1 MVWVRQYQG
10 MSGKQHSL
18 CAGGPGGREHN
29 AQNAPNKQYANQL
42 SQRHGG
48 DGRHSNVCSAH
59 HIGVVPFIKKE
70 PAVLVLLGFAMIA
83 VFMVLIMTKKLT
95 PVLALI
101 IVPTVFGLFAGAG
114 LGIGDM
120 VMDSMKSMTSTAA
133 LLMFAIIYFGLMIDV
148 GLFDPLVRFI
158 LRKLGN
164 DPAKV
169 VLGTALLA
177 AAVSLDGDG
186 STTFILT
193 TAAMLP
199 IYLRLKMSPVVLTCV
214 AGLANGTMN
223 IVPWGGP
230 TARAATALKIDV
242 NDVFVPMIPSLIAGL
257 AVVLAF
263 AWLLGL
269 QERNRLRATQPEIWG
284 TPSTAEPFT
293 TDAFDGGSSAG
304 GSRTGGSG
312 SAPVPAAGGPGGLSL
327 EGSSVAVLERTE
339 TLVDD
344 SDTAMADTALDPNR
358 KTLRP
363 KLQWFNLGLTVAVM
377 GMLIA
382 DLVPLPYVFMV
393 GSAIALLVN
402 FPKVKD
408 QGAQLVAHAPS
419 IVAVV
424 SMVMAAAVL
433 TGVLTGTGMVEAM
446 SAWLVQIIPSDM
458 GPLMAVITGVLSIPM
473 TFFMSNDAFYFGV
486 LPVLAETAGHYGIS
500 AADMARASITGQPFH
515 MQSPLVPAI
524 LLLVSLAKVDLGDH
538 HKKVLWRSAVVSLV
552 MLGVGMLTGAIGI
565 G

>member
-1 MVWVRQYQG
+1 M
-10 MSGKQHSL
+10 
-18 CAGGPGGREHN
+18 
-29 AQNAPNKQYANQL
+29 
-42 SQRHGG
+42 
-48 DGRHSNVCSAH
+48 
-59 HIGVVPFIKKE
+59 
-70 PAVLVLLGFAMIA
+70 LVLLGFAMIA

-169 VLGTALLA
+169 VLGTAILA

-199 IYLRLKMSPVVLTCV
+199 IYLRLRISPVVLTCV

-230 TARAATALKIDV
+230 TARAASALKIDV
-242 NDVFVPMIPSLIAGL
+242 NDVFVPMIPSLLAGI
-257 AVVLAF
+257 AVVMAF
-263 AWLLGL
+263 AWVLGL
-269 QERNRLRATQPEIWG
+269 QERNRLRATAPEIWAV
-284 TPSTAEPFT
+284 PETAEG
-293 TDAFDGGSSAG
+293 FDGGTHPSGPAGSSGTGRGRKGTSPG
-304 GSRTGGSG
+304 GAAPAVDG
-312 SAPVPAAGGPGGLSL
+312 SA
-327 EGSSVAVLERTE
+327 GSSVAVLERTE
-339 TLVDD
+339 SAVDAQEAQD
-344 SDTAMADTALDPNR
+344 AQDAGLADTALDPNR
-358 KTLRP
+358 STLRP
-363 KLQWFNLGLTVAVM
+363 KLFWFNLGLTVAVM

-402 FPKVKD
+402 FPRVKD
-408 QGAQLVAHAPS
+408 QATQIVAHAPS

-446 SAWLVQIIPSDM
+446 SAWLVQIIPSSM

-486 LPVLAETAGHYGIS
+486 LPVLSETAGHYGIS
-500 AADMARASITGQPFH
+500 AAEMARASITGQPFH

-552 MLGVGMLTGAIGI
+552 MLGIGMLTGAIGI

>member
-1 MVWVRQYQG
+1 M
-10 MSGKQHSL
+10 
-18 CAGGPGGREHN
+18 
-29 AQNAPNKQYANQL
+29 
-42 SQRHGG
+42 
-48 DGRHSNVCSAH
+48 
-59 HIGVVPFIKKE
+59 
-70 PAVLVLLGFAMIA
+70 LVILGFAMIA

-114 LGIGDM
+114 LSIGDM

-148 GLFDPLVRFI
+148 GLFDPLVKFI

-169 VLGTALLA
+169 VLGTAILA

-199 IYLRLKMSPVVLTCV
+199 VYLRLKMSPVVLTCV

-223 IVPWGGP
+223 ILPWGGP

-242 NDVFVPMIPSLIAGL
+242 NDVFVPMIPSLVAGL
-257 AVVLAF
+257 VVVFAF
-263 AWLLGL
+263 SWLLGL
-269 QERNRLRATQPEIWG
+269 QERNRLRATAPEIWG
-284 TPSTAEPFT
+284 VPDTAEE
-293 TDAFDGGSSAG
+293 FDGGTSAG
-304 GSRTGGSG
+304 ASGTPASGTGRGRKG
-312 SAPVPAAGGPGGLSL
+312 GNPGGAAPAGG
-327 EGSSVAVLERTE
+327 SVAVLDRTE
-339 TLVDD
+339 TLVDEHD
-344 SDTAMADTALDPNR
+344 SAMADTALDPNR
-358 KTLRP
+358 STLRP
-363 KLQWFNLGLTVAVM
+363 KLFWFNLALTVAVM
-377 GMLIA
+377 VV
-382 DLVPLPYVFMV
+382 LVANVIPLPFVFMV
-393 GSAIALLVN
+393 GAAIALLVN

-408 QGAQLVAHAPS
+408 QGAQLIAHAPS

-433 TGVLTGTGMVEAM
+433 TGVLKGTGMVEAM
-446 SAWLVQIIPSDM
+446 SAWLVQIIPTSM
-458 GPLMAVITGVLSIPM
+458 GPFMAVITGVLSIPM

-486 LPVLAETAGHYGIS
+486 LPVLSETAAHYGVG

-515 MQSPLVPAI
+515 LQSPLVPAI

-538 HKKVLWRSAVVSLV
+538 HKKVLWRTAVISLV

>member
-1 MVWVRQYQG
+1 M
-10 MSGKQHSL
+10 
-18 CAGGPGGREHN
+18 
-29 AQNAPNKQYANQL
+29 
-42 SQRHGG
+42 
-48 DGRHSNVCSAH
+48 
-59 HIGVVPFIKKE
+59 
-70 PAVLVLLGFAMIA
+70 LVLLGFAMIA

-114 LGIGDM
+114 LGIGPM
-120 VMDSMKSMTSTAA
+120 VLDSMKSMTSTAA

-169 VLGTALLA
+169 VLGTAILA

-199 IYLRLKMSPVVLTCV
+199 VYLRLKMSPVVLTCV

-223 IVPWGGP
+223 ILPWGGP
-230 TARAATALKIDV
+230 TARAASALKLDV

-257 AVVLAF
+257 IVVLVF
-263 AWLLGL
+263 SWLLGL
-269 QERNRLRATQPEIWG
+269 QERNRLRSTAPEIWG
-284 TPSTAEPFT
+284 VPDSAESI
-293 TDAFDGGSSAG
+293 DGGAVGDAG
-304 GSRTGGSG
+304 GAVGGADGAAGGIMAGGSG
-312 SAPVPAAGGPGGLSL
+312 SRRGRKGSGDSPAGLAP
-327 EGSSVAVLERTE
+327 EGSSVAVLERTDS
-339 TLVDD
+339 LVDD
-344 SDTAMADTALDPNR
+344 RDSAMADTALDPNR

-363 KLQWFNLGLTVAVM
+363 KLFWFNLGLTVAVM
-377 GMLIA
+377 VT
-382 DLVPLPYVFMV
+382 LVANVIPLPFVFMV

-408 QGAQLVAHAPS
+408 QSAQLIAHAPS

-433 TGVLTGTGMVEAM
+433 TGVLNGTGMVKAM
-446 SAWLVQIIPSDM
+446 SEWLVQIIPSDM
-458 GPLMAVITGVLSIPM
+458 GPLMAIITGVLSIPM

-486 LPVLAETAGHYGIS
+486 LPVLSETAAHYGVS
-500 AADMARASITGQPFH
+500 AAEMARASITGQPFH
-515 MQSPLVPAI
+515 LQSPLVPAI

-538 HKKVLWRSAVVSLV
+538 HKKVLWRTAVISLV
-552 MLGVGMLTGAIGI
+552 MLGVGVLTGAIGI

>member
-1 MVWVRQYQG
+1 M
-10 MSGKQHSL
+10 
-18 CAGGPGGREHN
+18 
-29 AQNAPNKQYANQL
+29 
-42 SQRHGG
+42 
-48 DGRHSNVCSAH
+48 
-59 HIGVVPFIKKE
+59 
-70 PAVLVLLGFAMIA
+70 LVLLGFAMIA

-101 IVPTVFGLFAGAG
+101 IVPTIFGLFAGAG
-114 LGIGDM
+114 LGIGPM

-148 GLFDPLVRFI
+148 GLFDPLVKFI

-169 VLGTALLA
+169 VLGTAILA

-199 IYLRLKMSPVVLTCV
+199 VYLRLKMSPVVLTCV

-223 IVPWGGP
+223 ILPWGGP
-230 TARAATALKIDV
+230 TARAATALKLDV
-242 NDVFVPMIPSLIAGL
+242 NDVFVPMVPSLIVGL
-257 AVVLAF
+257 IVVLVF
-263 AWLLGL
+263 SWLLGL
-269 QERNRLRATQPEIWG
+269 QERNRLRTTAPEIWG
-284 TPSTAEPFT
+284 DVADPS
-293 TDAFDGGSSAG
+293 DAFDGGKGRG
-304 GSRTGGSG
+304 GFGRTGSTTT
-312 SAPVPAAGGPGGLSL
+312 APKPVTGGGAG
-327 EGSSVAVLERTE
+327 VAVLERTE
-339 TLVDD
+339 ELVDD
-344 SDTAMADTALDPNR
+344 HDTAMADTALDPNR
-358 KTLRP
+358 TTLRP
-363 KLQWFNLGLTVAVM
+363 KLFWFNLGLTVAVM
-377 GMLIA
+377 VTLVANI
-382 DLVPLPYVFMV
+382 VPLPFVFMV

-408 QGAQLVAHAPS
+408 QGAQLIAHAPS

-433 TGVLTGTGMVEAM
+433 TGVLNGTGMVKAM
-446 SAWLVQIIPSDM
+446 SEWLVQIIPADM
-458 GPLMAVITGVLSIPM
+458 GPFMAVITGVLSIPM

-486 LPVLAETAGHYGIS
+486 LPVLSETAAHYGVG

-515 MQSPLVPAI
+515 LQSPLVPAI

-538 HKKVLWRSAVVSLV
+538 HKKVLWRTAVISIV
-552 MLGVGMLTGAIGI
+552 MLAVGVLTGAIGI

>member
-1 MVWVRQYQG
+1 
-10 MSGKQHSL
+10 
-18 CAGGPGGREHN
+18 
-29 AQNAPNKQYANQL
+29 
-42 SQRHGG
+42 
-48 DGRHSNVCSAH
+48 
-59 HIGVVPFIKKE
+59 VPLFTKKE

-120 VMDSMKSMTSTAA
+120 VMDSMKAMTSTAA

-169 VLGTALLA
+169 VLGTAILA

-230 TARAATALKIDV
+230 TARAASALNIDV
-242 NDVFVPMIPSLIAGL
+242 NDVFVPMLPSLLAGI
-257 AVVLAF
+257 AVVLVF

-284 TPSTAEPFT
+284 VPDTAE
-293 TDAFDGGSSAG
+293 AFDGGAPAG
-304 GSRTGGSG
+304 GPRTGSG
-312 SAPVPAAGGPGGLSL
+312 RGASPVPATGGPAVDGASPSG
-327 EGSSVAVLERTE
+327 VAVLERTE
-339 TLVDD
+339 DLVDD

-377 GMLIA
+377 AMLIA

-402 FPKVKD
+402 FPNVKD
-408 QGAQLVAHAPS
+408 QATQIVAHAPS

-446 SAWLVQIIPSDM
+446 SAWLVQIIPTSM
-458 GPLMAVITGVLSIPM
+458 GPFLAVITGVLSIPM

-486 LPVLAETAGHYGIS
+486 LPVLSETAGHYGIS
-500 AADMARASITGQPFH
+500 AAEMARASITGQPFH

-552 MLGVGMLTGAIGI
+552 MLGIGMLTGAIGI

>member
-1 MVWVRQYQG
+1 
-10 MSGKQHSL
+10 
-18 CAGGPGGREHN
+18 
-29 AQNAPNKQYANQL
+29 
-42 SQRHGG
+42 
-48 DGRHSNVCSAH
+48 
-59 HIGVVPFIKKE
+59 
-70 PAVLVLLGFAMIA
+70 VLVLLGFAMIA

-120 VMDSMKSMTSTAA
+120 VMESMKSMTSTAA

-169 VLGTALLA
+169 VLGTAILA

-230 TARAATALKIDV
+230 TARAASALNIDV
-242 NDVFVPMIPSLIAGL
+242 NDVFVPMIPSLLAGI
-257 AVVLAF
+257 AVVFAF

-284 TPSTAEPFT
+284 VPDTAE
-293 TDAFDGGSSAG
+293 AFDGGTHPSG
-304 GSRTGGSG
+304 G
-312 SAPVPAAGGPGGLSL
+312 AAGAGTGRGRKGTNPGGAAPAVGS
-327 EGSSVAVLERTE
+327 SSVAVLERTE
-339 TLVDD
+339 DLVDEH
-344 SDTAMADTALDPNR
+344 DTAMADTALDPNR

-402 FPKVKD
+402 FPNVKD
-408 QGAQLVAHAPS
+408 QAAQIVAHAPS
-419 IVAVV
+419 VVAVV

-446 SAWLVQIIPSDM
+446 SAWLVQIIPSSM

-486 LPVLAETAGHYGIS
+486 LPVLSETAGHYGIS
-500 AADMARASITGQPFH
+500 AAEMARASITGQPFH

-552 MLGVGMLTGAIGI
+552 MLGIGMLTGAIGI

>member
-1 MVWVRQYQG
+1 M
-10 MSGKQHSL
+10 
-18 CAGGPGGREHN
+18 
-29 AQNAPNKQYANQL
+29 
-42 SQRHGG
+42 
-48 DGRHSNVCSAH
+48 
-59 HIGVVPFIKKE
+59 
-70 PAVLVLLGFAMIA
+70 LVILGFAMIA

-148 GLFDPLVRFI
+148 GLFDPLVKFI

-169 VLGTALLA
+169 VLGTAILA

-193 TAAMLP
+193 TAALLP
-199 IYLRLKMSPVVLTCV
+199 VYLRLKMSPVVLTCV
-214 AGLANGTMN
+214 AGLTNGTMN
-223 IVPWGGP
+223 ILPWGGP
-230 TARAATALKIDV
+230 TARAASALKIDV
-242 NDVFVPMIPSLIAGL
+242 NDVFVPMIPALAAGL
-257 AVVLAF
+257 AVVFAF

-269 QERNRLRATQPEIWG
+269 QERNRLRATAPEIWAVPG
-284 TPSTAEPFT
+284 TTEG
-293 TDAFDGGSSAG
+293 FDGGTSTAG
-304 GSRTGGSG
+304 NGGSG
-312 SAPVPAAGGPGGLSL
+312 AGTGRGRKGGIPAPAGATPAGG
-327 EGSSVAVLERTE
+327 SVAVLERTE
-339 TLVDD
+339 TLVDPT
-344 SDTAMADTALDPNR
+344 DTAMADTALDPNR
-358 KTLRP
+358 STLRP
-363 KLQWFNLGLTVAVM
+363 KLFWFNLALTVAVM
-377 GMLIA
+377 VVLVA
-382 DLVPLPYVFMV
+382 DVLPLPYVFMV
-393 GSAIALLVN
+393 GSAVALLVN
-402 FPKVKD
+402 FPKLKD
-408 QGAQLVAHAPS
+408 QGAQLIAHAPS

-433 TGVLTGTGMVEAM
+433 TGVLKGTGMVEAM
-446 SAWLVQIIPSDM
+446 SNWLVQIIPSAM
-458 GPLMAVITGVLSIPM
+458 GPFMAVITGLLSIPM

-486 LPVLAETAGHYGIS
+486 LPVLSETASHYGVG

-552 MLGVGMLTGAIGI
+552 MLGIGMLTGAIGI

>member
-1 MVWVRQYQG
+1 M
-10 MSGKQHSL
+10 
-18 CAGGPGGREHN
+18 
-29 AQNAPNKQYANQL
+29 
-42 SQRHGG
+42 
-48 DGRHSNVCSAH
+48 
-59 HIGVVPFIKKE
+59 
-70 PAVLVLLGFAMIA
+70 LVLLGFAMIA

-101 IVPTVFGLFAGAG
+101 IVPTIFGLFAGAG
-114 LGIGDM
+114 LGIGSM

-133 LLMFAIIYFGLMIDV
+133 LLMFAIVYFGLMIDV
-148 GLFDPLVRFI
+148 GLFDPLVKFI

-169 VLGTALLA
+169 VLGTAILA

-199 IYLRLKMSPVVLTCV
+199 VYLRLKMSPVVLTCV

-223 IVPWGGP
+223 ILPWGGP

-242 NDVFVPMIPSLIAGL
+242 NDVFVPMVPSLIAGL
-257 AVVLAF
+257 VVVF
-263 AWLLGL
+263 VFSWLLGL
-269 QERNRLRATQPEIWG
+269 QERNRLRATAPEIWG
-284 TPSTAEPFT
+284 DVA
-293 TDAFDGGSSAG
+293 DAGDVFDGGTHRGGAGAGSSGRGSGPGRTAARPGAG
-304 GSRTGGSG
+304 GG
-312 SAPVPAAGGPGGLSL
+312 AGVGLL
-327 EGSSVAVLERTE
+327 ESTE
-339 TLVDD
+339 TLVDLAD
-344 SDTAMADTALDPNR
+344 SGLTATALDPNR

-363 KLQWFNLGLTVAVM
+363 KLFWFNLGLTVAVM
-377 GMLIA
+377 VMLVA
-382 DLVPLPYVFMV
+382 NLVPLPYVFMV

-402 FPKVKD
+402 FPRVKE

-433 TGVLTGTGMVEAM
+433 TGVLNGTGMVKEM
-446 SAWLVQIIPSDM
+446 SAWLVHIIPAEM
-458 GPLMAVITGVLSIPM
+458 GPFMAVITGLLSIPM

-486 LPVLAETAGHYGIS
+486 LPVLSETAAHYGIS
-500 AADMARASITGQPFH
+500 GAEMARASITGQPFH
-515 MQSPLVPAI
+515 LQSPLVPAI
-524 LLLVSLAKVDLGDH
+524 LLLVSLAKVELGDH
-538 HKKVLWRSAVVSLV
+538 HKKVLWRTAVISVV
-552 MLGVGMLTGAIGI
+552 MLAVGMLTGAIGI

>member
-1 MVWVRQYQG
+1 
-10 MSGKQHSL
+10 L
-18 CAGGPGGREHN
+18 
-29 AQNAPNKQYANQL
+29 
-42 SQRHGG
+42 
-48 DGRHSNVCSAH
+48 
-59 HIGVVPFIKKE
+59 KE

-120 VMDSMKSMTSTAA
+120 VLESMKSMTSTAA

-148 GLFDPLVRFI
+148 GLFDPLVKFI

-169 VLGTALLA
+169 VLGTAILA

-199 IYLRLKMSPVVLTCV
+199 VYLRLKMSPVVLTCV

-223 IVPWGGP
+223 ILPWGGP
-230 TARAATALKIDV
+230 TARAATALHLDV

-257 AVVLAF
+257 VVVFGF

-269 QERNRLRATQPEIWG
+269 QERNRLRATAPEIWG
-284 TPSTAEPFT
+284 VPDTAEK
-293 TDAFDGGSSAG
+293 FDGGTSDGGTAASSAG
-304 GSRTGGSG
+304 TGRKGSRAPGTGS
-312 SAPVPAAGGPGGLSL
+312 PAVGGYSP

-339 TLVDD
+339 TLAEEHDGGL
-344 SDTAMADTALDPNR
+344 ADTALDPNR
-358 KTLRP
+358 STLRP
-363 KLQWFNLGLTVAVM
+363 KLFWFNLVLTVAVM
-377 GMLIA
+377 VMLVA
-382 DLVPLPYVFMV
+382 DLVPLPFVFMV
-393 GSAIALLVN
+393 GSAIALVVN
-402 FPKVKD
+402 FPKVKE
-408 QGAQLVAHAPS
+408 QGAQLVAHSSS

-446 SAWLVQIIPSDM
+446 SAWLVQVIPSSM
-458 GPLMAVITGVLSIPM
+458 GPFMAVITGVLSIPM

-486 LPVLAETAGHYGIS
+486 LPVLSETAAHYGIS
-500 AADMARASITGQPFH
+500 AAEMARASITGQPFH
-515 MQSPLVPAI
+515 LQSPLVPAI

-538 HKKVLWRSAVVSLV
+538 HKKVLWRTAVVSLV

>member
-1 MVWVRQYQG
+1 M
-10 MSGKQHSL
+10 
-18 CAGGPGGREHN
+18 
-29 AQNAPNKQYANQL
+29 
-42 SQRHGG
+42 
-48 DGRHSNVCSAH
+48 
-59 HIGVVPFIKKE
+59 
-70 PAVLVLLGFAMIA
+70 LVILGFAMIA

-120 VMDSMKSMTSTAA
+120 VLESMKAMTSTAA

-148 GLFDPLVRFI
+148 GLFDPLVKFI

-169 VLGTALLA
+169 VLGTAILA

-199 IYLRLKMSPVVLTCV
+199 VYLRLKMSPVVLTCV

-230 TARAATALKIDV
+230 TARAATALNIDV
-242 NDVFVPMIPSLIAGL
+242 NDVFVPMVPSLIGGL
-257 AVVLAF
+257 VVVMVF

-269 QERNRLRATQPEIWG
+269 QERNRLRATEPGIWA
-284 TPSTAEPFT
+284 TPGADTA
-293 TDAFDGGSSAG
+293 DGGAPAG
-304 GSRTGGSG
+304 GSGTGRGRKG
-312 SAPVPAAGGPGGLSL
+312 NNPGGAAPAVG
-327 EGSSVAVLERTE
+327 GSSVAVLERPE

-344 SDTAMADTALDPNR
+344 LDSAMADTALDPNR
-358 KTLRP
+358 ATLRP
-363 KLQWFNLGLTVAVM
+363 KLFWFNLVLTVAVM
-377 GMLIA
+377 SMLVA

-393 GSAIALLVN
+393 GSAVALLVN
-402 FPKVKD
+402 FPNVKE
-408 QGAQLVAHAPS
+408 QSRQLVAHAPS
-419 IVAVV
+419 VVAVV

-433 TGVLTGTGMVEAM
+433 TGVLTGTGMVGAM
-446 SAWLVQIIPSDM
+446 SEWLVQIIPSSM
-458 GPLMAVITGVLSIPM
+458 GPFMAVITGVLSIPM

-486 LPVLAETAGHYGIS
+486 LPVLAETAGHYGIP

-515 MQSPLVPAI
+515 LQSPLVPAI

-538 HKKVLWRSAVVSLV
+538 HKKVLWRTAVVSLV
-552 MLGVGMLTGAIGI
+552 MLGIGVLTGAVGI

>member
-1 MVWVRQYQG
+1 M
-10 MSGKQHSL
+10 
-18 CAGGPGGREHN
+18 
-29 AQNAPNKQYANQL
+29 
-42 SQRHGG
+42 
-48 DGRHSNVCSAH
+48 
-59 HIGVVPFIKKE
+59 
-70 PAVLVLLGFAMIA
+70 LVLLGFAMIA

-148 GLFDPLVRFI
+148 GLFDPLVKFI

-169 VLGTALLA
+169 VLGTAILA

-199 IYLRLKMSPVVLTCV
+199 VYLRLKMSPVVLTCV

-223 IVPWGGP
+223 ILPWGGP
-230 TARAATALKIDV
+230 TARAATALHLDV
-242 NDVFVPMIPSLIAGL
+242 NDVFVPMVPSLIVGL
-257 AVVLAF
+257 IVVLVF

-269 QERNRLRATQPEIWG
+269 QERNRLRATAPEIWG
-284 TPSTAEPFT
+284 DVADPS
-293 TDAFDGGSSAG
+293 DAFDGGTGRG
-304 GSRTGGSG
+304 GSVAAGSGAGSVAAGSGKGRFGFGRTGTTTTGKPGTGGGSG
-312 SAPVPAAGGPGGLSL
+312 VG
-327 EGSSVAVLERTE
+327 VLERPE
-339 TLVDD
+339 TFVDD
-344 SDTAMADTALDPNR
+344 HDTAMADTALDPNR
-358 KTLRP
+358 TTLRP
-363 KLQWFNLGLTVAVM
+363 KLFWFNLGLTVAVM
-377 GMLIA
+377 VVLVANI
-382 DLVPLPYVFMV
+382 VPLPFVFMV

-408 QGAQLVAHAPS
+408 QGAQLIAHAPS

-433 TGVLTGTGMVEAM
+433 TGVLNGTGMVKAM
-446 SAWLVQIIPSDM
+446 SEWLVQIIPADM
-458 GPLMAVITGVLSIPM
+458 GPFMAVITGLLSIPM

-486 LPVLAETAGHYGIS
+486 LPVLSETAAHYGVD

-515 MQSPLVPAI
+515 LQSPLVPAI

-538 HKKVLWRSAVVSLV
+538 HKKVLWRTAVISIV
-552 MLGVGMLTGAIGI
+552 MLAVGVLTGAIGI

>member
-1 MVWVRQYQG
+1 M
-10 MSGKQHSL
+10 
-18 CAGGPGGREHN
+18 
-29 AQNAPNKQYANQL
+29 
-42 SQRHGG
+42 
-48 DGRHSNVCSAH
+48 
-59 HIGVVPFIKKE
+59 
-70 PAVLVLLGFAMIA
+70 LVLLGFAMIA

-148 GLFDPLVRFI
+148 GLFDPLVKFI

-169 VLGTALLA
+169 VLGTAILA

-199 IYLRLKMSPVVLTCV
+199 VYLRLKMSPVVLTCV

-223 IVPWGGP
+223 ILPWGGP
-230 TARAATALKIDV
+230 TARAATALKLDV
-242 NDVFVPMIPSLIAGL
+242 NDVFVPMVPSLIVGL
-257 AVVLAF
+257 IVVMVF

-269 QERNRLRATQPEIWG
+269 QERNRLRTTAPEIWG
-284 TPSTAEPFT
+284 DVADPSE
-293 TDAFDGGSSAG
+293 AFDGGTGRGGSVAAGSGSGSGSGFGAGRFGRSSASAG
-304 GSRTGGSG
+304 KPRTGGG
-312 SAPVPAAGGPGGLSL
+312 FGVAILEDPA
-327 EGSSVAVLERTE
+327 

-344 SDTAMADTALDPNR
+344 HDTAMADTALDPNR
-358 KTLRP
+358 STLRP
-363 KLQWFNLGLTVAVM
+363 KLFWFNLGLTVAVM
-377 GMLIA
+377 VVLVANI
-382 DLVPLPYVFMV
+382 VPLPFVFMV

-408 QGAQLVAHAPS
+408 QGAQLIAHAPS

-433 TGVLTGTGMVEAM
+433 TGVLNGTGMVKAM
-446 SAWLVQIIPSDM
+446 SEWLVQIIPAEM
-458 GPLMAVITGVLSIPM
+458 GPFMAVITGLLSIPM

-486 LPVLAETAGHYGIS
+486 LPVLSETAAHYGVD
-500 AADMARASITGQPFH
+500 AVDMARASITGQPFH
-515 MQSPLVPAI
+515 LQSPLVPAI

-538 HKKVLWRSAVVSLV
+538 HKKVLWRTAVISIV
-552 MLGVGMLTGAIGI
+552 MLAVGVLTGAIGI

>member
-1 MVWVRQYQG
+1 M
-10 MSGKQHSL
+10 
-18 CAGGPGGREHN
+18 
-29 AQNAPNKQYANQL
+29 
-42 SQRHGG
+42 
-48 DGRHSNVCSAH
+48 
-59 HIGVVPFIKKE
+59 
-70 PAVLVLLGFAMIA
+70 LVLLGFAMIA

-148 GLFDPLVRFI
+148 GLFDPLVKFI

-169 VLGTALLA
+169 VLGTAVLA

-199 IYLRLKMSPVVLTCV
+199 VYLRLKMSPVVLTCV

-223 IVPWGGP
+223 ILPWGGP
-230 TARAATALKIDV
+230 TARAATALKLDV
-242 NDVFVPMIPSLIAGL
+242 NDVFVPMVPSLIVGL
-257 AVVLAF
+257 IVVLVF

-269 QERNRLRATQPEIWG
+269 QERNRLRTTAPEIWG
-284 TPSTAEPFT
+284 DVADPS
-293 TDAFDGGSSAG
+293 DAFDGGTGRG
-304 GSRTGGSG
+304 GSVAAGSG
-312 SAPVPAAGGPGGLSL
+312 SGSGFGAGRFGFGRNGSTSISGTG
-327 EGSSVAVLERTE
+327 EGSGVAVLEDPA

-344 SDTAMADTALDPNR
+344 HDTAMADTALDPNR
-358 KTLRP
+358 TTLRP
-363 KLQWFNLGLTVAVM
+363 KLFWFNLGLTVAVM
-377 GMLIA
+377 VVLVANI
-382 DLVPLPYVFMV
+382 VPLPFVFMV

-408 QGAQLVAHAPS
+408 QGAQLIAHAPS

-433 TGVLTGTGMVEAM
+433 TGVLNGTGMVKAM
-446 SAWLVQIIPSDM
+446 SEWLVQIIPAEM
-458 GPLMAVITGVLSIPM
+458 GPFMAVITGLLSIPM

-486 LPVLAETAGHYGIS
+486 LPVLSETAAHYGVD
-500 AADMARASITGQPFH
+500 AVDMARASITGQPFH
-515 MQSPLVPAI
+515 LQSPLVPAI

-538 HKKVLWRSAVVSLV
+538 HKKVLWRTAVISVV
-552 MLGVGMLTGAIGI
+552 MLAVGVLTGAIGI

>member
-1 MVWVRQYQG
+1 
-10 MSGKQHSL
+10 
-18 CAGGPGGREHN
+18 
-29 AQNAPNKQYANQL
+29 
-42 SQRHGG
+42 
-48 DGRHSNVCSAH
+48 
-59 HIGVVPFIKKE
+59 
-70 PAVLVLLGFAMIA
+70 
-83 VFMVLIMTKKLT
+83 
-95 PVLALI
+95 
-101 IVPTVFGLFAGAG
+101 
-114 LGIGDM
+114 
-120 VMDSMKSMTSTAA
+120 MKSMTSTAA

-242 NDVFVPMIPSLIAGL
+242 NDVFFPMLPSLLAGI

-263 AWLLGL
+263 AWLLGI
-269 QERNRLRATQPEIWG
+269 QERNRLRVTQPEIWG
-284 TPSTAEPFT
+284 VPDTAE
-293 TDAFDGGSSAG
+293 AFDGGTSAG
-304 GSRTGGSG
+304 GSGTGSSNTNRGGSG
-312 SAPVPAAGGPGGLSL
+312 RGPAPVPATGGPAVGNSP
-327 EGSSVAVLERTE
+327 VAVLERTE

-408 QGAQLVAHAPS
+408 QGTQLVAHAPS

-424 SMVMAAAVL
+424 SMVMAASVL

-446 SAWLVQIIPSDM
+446 SAWLVQIIPSSM
-458 GPLMAVITGVLSIPM
+458 GPFMAVITGVLSIPM

-486 LPVLAETAGHYGIS
+486 LPVLSETAAHYGIS
-500 AADMARASITGQPFH
+500 AAEMARASITGQPFH

-524 LLLVSLAKVDLGDH
+524 LLLVSLA
-538 HKKVLWRSAVVSLV
+538 
-552 MLGVGMLTGAIGI
+552 
-565 G
+565 

>member
-1 MVWVRQYQG
+1 
-10 MSGKQHSL
+10 
-18 CAGGPGGREHN
+18 
-29 AQNAPNKQYANQL
+29 
-42 SQRHGG
+42 
-48 DGRHSNVCSAH
+48 
-59 HIGVVPFIKKE
+59 
-70 PAVLVLLGFAMIA
+70 VLVLLGFAMIA

-120 VMDSMKSMTSTAA
+120 VMESMKSMTSTAA

-169 VLGTALLA
+169 VLGTAILA

-230 TARAATALKIDV
+230 TARAASALNIDV
-242 NDVFVPMIPSLIAGL
+242 NDVFVPMIPSLLAGI
-257 AVVLAF
+257 AVVFAF

-293 TDAFDGGSSAG
+293 AEAFDGGTHASGGAG
-304 GSRTGGSG
+304 TGRGRKGTS
-312 SAPVPAAGGPGGLSL
+312 PGGAAPAVGS
-327 EGSSVAVLERTE
+327 SSVAVLERTE
-339 TLVDD
+339 DLVDEH
-344 SDTAMADTALDPNR
+344 DTAMADTALDPNR

-402 FPKVKD
+402 FPNVKD
-408 QGAQLVAHAPS
+408 QAAQIVAHAPS
-419 IVAVV
+419 VVAVV

-446 SAWLVQIIPSDM
+446 SAWLVQIIPSSM

-486 LPVLAETAGHYGIS
+486 LPVLSETAGHYGIS
-500 AADMARASITGQPFH
+500 AAEMARASITGQPFH

-552 MLGVGMLTGAIGI
+552 MLGIGMLTGAIGI

>member
-1 MVWVRQYQG
+1 M
-10 MSGKQHSL
+10 
-18 CAGGPGGREHN
+18 
-29 AQNAPNKQYANQL
+29 
-42 SQRHGG
+42 
-48 DGRHSNVCSAH
+48 
-59 HIGVVPFIKKE
+59 
-70 PAVLVLLGFAMIA
+70 LVLLGFAMIA

-114 LGIGDM
+114 LGIGPM

-169 VLGTALLA
+169 VLGTAILA

-199 IYLRLKMSPVVLTCV
+199 VYLRLKMSPVVLTCV

-223 IVPWGGP
+223 ILPWGGP
-230 TARAATALKIDV
+230 TARAATALKLDV

-257 AVVLAF
+257 VVVF
-263 AWLLGL
+263 VFSWLLGL
-269 QERNRLRATQPEIWG
+269 QERNRLRALAPEIWAEGAEFGGGTGGRGKSPRPSGG
-284 TPSTAEPFT
+284 TPA
-293 TDAFDGGSSAG
+293 
-304 GSRTGGSG
+304 GSG
-312 SAPVPAAGGPGGLSL
+312 
-327 EGSSVAVLERTE
+327 SVAVLERTE
-339 TLVDD
+339 VLVDD
-344 SDTAMADTALDPNR
+344 RDSAMADTALDPNR
-358 KTLRP
+358 ATLRP
-363 KLQWFNLGLTVAVM
+363 KLFWFNLGLTVAVM
-377 GMLIA
+377 VT
-382 DLVPLPYVFMV
+382 LVANIIPLPFVFMV

-408 QGAQLVAHAPS
+408 QGAQLIAHAPS

-433 TGVLTGTGMVEAM
+433 TGVLNGTGMVKAM
-446 SAWLVQIIPSDM
+446 SEWLVAIIPSDM
-458 GPLMAVITGVLSIPM
+458 GPFMAVITGVLSIPM

-486 LPVLAETAGHYGIS
+486 LPVLSETAGHYGIS

-515 MQSPLVPAI
+515 LQSPLVPAI

-538 HKKVLWRSAVVSLV
+538 HKKVLWRTAVVSLV
-552 MLGVGMLTGAIGI
+552 MLGVGVASGAIGI

>member
-1 MVWVRQYQG
+1 M
-10 MSGKQHSL
+10 
-18 CAGGPGGREHN
+18 
-29 AQNAPNKQYANQL
+29 
-42 SQRHGG
+42 
-48 DGRHSNVCSAH
+48 
-59 HIGVVPFIKKE
+59 
-70 PAVLVLLGFAMIA
+70 LVLLGFAMIA

-293 TDAFDGGSSAG
+293 AEGFDGGSSAG

-312 SAPVPAAGGPGGLSL
+312 IGGSGRSSAPVPATGGPAVG
-327 EGSSVAVLERTE
+327 GSSVAVLEHTE

-358 KTLRP
+358 QTLRP

-402 FPKVKD
+402 FPRVKD
-408 QGAQLVAHAPS
+408 QANQLIAHAPS

-446 SAWLVQIIPSDM
+446 SAWLVQIIPADM

-538 HKKVLWRSAVVSLV
+538 HKKVLWRSAVISLV
-552 MLGVGMLTGAIGI
+552 MLAVGMLTGAIGI